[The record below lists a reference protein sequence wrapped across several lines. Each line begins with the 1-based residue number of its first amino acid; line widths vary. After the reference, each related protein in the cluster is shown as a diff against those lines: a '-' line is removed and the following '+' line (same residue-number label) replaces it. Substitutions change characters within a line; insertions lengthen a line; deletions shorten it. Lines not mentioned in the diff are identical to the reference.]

1 MSPAPPAHRSA
12 DPAGETTGT
21 TSDLATAV
29 AAEIGN
35 ATRGLAQ
42 AYQELSDLYRGGG
55 ATPDDSRL
63 TQRHVHAYLAA
74 RLPATLAVDR
84 AVFDAV
90 VRRRPDW
97 HPASVLDLGAGPG
110 TAVWAAA
117 EAFPSL
123 RRAALVEQASAMI
136 DAGRRL
142 AARSASAAVRAATW
156 HRASVSAP
164 PAEPADL
171 VVASFVLGEL
181 PDDTLVETV
190 DRWWDLTRGE
200 LVVVEPGTP
209 AGFARLR
216 RVRDRLIAAG
226 ATISAPCPSDAACP
240 MTGDDWCHF
249 ATRVTRS
256 GVHRVVKGGELGFED
271 EKFAYL
277 SASRQNPAHA
287 PARVLR
293 APQIR
298 PGHIRLTVCEAP
310 EMREA
315 VVAKS
320 RKDAFRWARKAHW
333 GDEVPPGTL
342 KDDRRKGDRDPA

>member
-1 MSPAPPAHRSA
+1 MSPAPPANRSA
-12 DPAGETTGT
+12 APAGAAPGT
-21 TSDLATAV
+21 TFDLAAAV
-29 AAEIGN
+29 AAEFGN

-42 AYQELSDLYRGGG
+42 AYQELSDLYRNGG
-55 ATPDDSRL
+55 ATPDDGRL
-63 TQRHVHAYLAA
+63 TRRHVHAYLAA
-74 RLPATLAVDR
+74 RMPATLAVDR

-97 HPASVLDLGAGPG
+97 RPTSVLDLGAGPG
-110 TAVWAAA
+110 TATWAAA

-123 RRAALVEQASAMI
+123 ARATCVEQASAMI
-136 DAGRRL
+136 DAGRSL
-142 AARSASAAVRAATW
+142 AARAASAAVRTGTW

-164 PAEPADL
+164 PAEQHDL

-181 PDDTLVETV
+181 PDASLDDTV
-190 DRWWDLTRGE
+190 DRWWDLALGE
-200 LVVVEPGTP
+200 LVVIEPGTP

-226 ATISAPCPSDAACP
+226 ATITAPCPSDAACP
-240 MTGDDWCHF
+240 MAGDDWCHF
-249 ATRVTRS
+249 AARVTRS
-256 GVHRVVKGGELGFED
+256 GVHRAVKGGELGFED
-271 EKFAYL
+271 EKFAYV
-277 SASRQNPAHA
+277 SASRQAPAHA

-310 EMREA
+310 ELREE

-342 KDDRRKGDRDPA
+342 PDDRRPK